1 MATSKASRHEEY
13 MEMEINRTDENVIII
28 NPEPLIRLEEGLQN
42 IVKEFKKLNKVHETF
57 MDEVTSRRNNDKESS
72 N

>member
-1 MATSKASRHEEY
+1 MVKKDNELRQK
-13 MEMEINRTDENVIII
+13 RRDQNVIII
-28 NPEPLIRLEEGLQN
+28 NPEPLIRLEEGLKN

-57 MDEVTSRRNNDKESS
+57 MDEVTSRRNNGKENS

>member
-1 MATSKASRHEEY
+1 
-13 MEMEINRTDENVIII
+13 MENKLKQKRRDENVIII
-28 NPEPLIRLEEGLQN
+28 NPEPLIRLEEGLKN

-57 MDEVTSRRNNDKESS
+57 MDEVTSRRNNGKENS

>member
-1 MATSKASRHEEY
+1 MVKKDNKLKQKKR
-13 MEMEINRTDENVIII
+13 DENVIII